1 MNLLFTMRRL
11 LPLAAMIATAGL
23 LMPVA
28 GRAQA
33 VQARPIDRVV
43 AIVNTEAITE
53 REWVSRSDALARR
66 LRAQAGVELPPEAE
80 FRRQVLERMVSD
92 LAMQQAAREA
102 GVRIDDGMLDRAVA
116 RIAQDSNLTL
126 AQLREQLERDGLTYA
141 AFRQEIAREMT
152 LGRVRE
158 RDIESRV
165 QVSEAEIDAYLDNQ
179 KNAEL
184 EYNIAQILIRV
195 PESASAEVVE
205 RARVR
210 AETIARGARG
220 GAEFARIAASY
231 SSAGEPLDGGV
242 IGFRSAD
249 RLPALFVDAVAKL
262 APGEIADVVRSPA
275 GFHVLKL
282 MERRGGGGGEQASA
296 PVRQTRAR
304 HILMRVNELNS
315 EGEVTR
321 RMQEIRERLAAGTVE
336 FADMARQYSVD
347 GSAAQGGDLGWV
359 YAGDTVPDFERAMD
373 ALKPGE
379 ISEPVRS
386 PFGFHLIQVLERRT
400 DEASPERVRASARAA
415 VRTRKAAEAFQE
427 WSAQARDRAYVEY
440 RLEDR

>member
-1 MNLLFTMRRL
+1 M
-11 LPLAAMIATAGL
+11 
-23 LMPVA
+23 
-28 GRAQA
+28 RAQ
-33 VQARPIDRVV
+33 
-43 AIVNTEAITE
+43 
-53 REWVSRSDALARR
+53 S
-66 LRAQAGVELPPEAE
+66 GGELPPETE
-80 FRRQVLERMVSD
+80 FRRQVLERMVND
-92 LAMQQAAREA
+92 LAMQQAARDA
-102 GVRIDDGMLDRAVA
+102 GVRVDEGMLDRAVE
-116 RIAQDSNLTL
+116 RIAQDSKLTL
-126 AQLREQLERDGLTYA
+126 AQLRQQLDRDGLSYS

-165 QVSEAEIDAYLDNQ
+165 QVSEAEIDAYLADQ

-195 PESASAEVVE
+195 PESASPETVE

-220 GAEFARIAASY
+220 GVDFARIAASY
-231 SSAGEPLDGGV
+231 SSVGEPLDGGV

-262 APGEIADVVRSPA
+262 APGEIAEVVRSPA

-282 MERRGGGGGEQASA
+282 MERRGGGGADQASA

-315 EGEVTR
+315 EGEVAR
-321 RMQEIRERLAAGTVE
+321 RMQEIRERLQAGVVE
-336 FADMARQYSVD
+336 FPDMARQYSVD

-415 VRTRKAAEAFQE
+415 LRTRKGAEAFQE

>member
-1 MNLLFTMRRL
+1 MNLLFTMRRV

-53 REWVSRSDALARR
+53 REWVTRSDALARR

-92 LAMQQAAREA
+92 LAMQQAARDA

-165 QVSEAEIDAYLDNQ
+165 QVSEAEIDAYLDTQ

-195 PESASAEVVE
+195 PESASTEELE

-210 AETIARGARG
+210 AETIARSAREGAD
-220 GAEFARIAASY
+220 FARIAASY
-231 SSAGEPLDGGV
+231 ASAGEPIDG
-242 IGFRSAD
+242 
-249 RLPALFVDAVAKL
+249 KL

-373 ALKPGE
+373 ALKPGD
-379 ISEPVRS
+379 ISVPVRS
-386 PFGFHLIQVLERRT
+386 PFGYHLIQVLERRT